1 MQVLIA
7 EDALVIE
14 VESTPGRGS
23 LLRVRLPLQPPR
35 QA

>member
-14 VESTPGRGS
+14 VESTSGRGS
-23 LLRVRLPLQPPR
+23 LFRVRLPLQPSC